1 MKIYNEVI
9 LNWNDETE
17 QFETVYEDSFEY
29 DGPVELAM
37 PIVCCNCG
45 MGGDLECINNC
56 DNCEAPCDEPA
67 QQYEG
72 SYADSP

>member
-37 PIVCCNCG
+37 PERCCDCDGCYQNCSPS
-45 MGGDLECINNC
+45 CSS
-56 DNCEAPCDEPA
+56 CEAGTGCVEVGGAFCDI
-67 QQYEG
+67 
-72 SYADSP
+72 